1 MTALRAARPGS
12 DTSGG
17 DLAAFLAPRAVA
29 VVGASPDR
37 ARSGGRVLATL
48 EATGYAGAIHLV
60 SPSQDRIGERPCH
73 ASLAEAPGDIDL
85 ALICVSAE
93 RAPAAVRECGVRG
106 VRAALVFADGFSEPS
121 LGDDLRAAIAE
132 SGVRVMGPNTVGSR
146 DVAGKVFVTIA
157 TDIGQAQ
164 LSGPVAVI
172 GQSGGLTLY
181 FGSARLRDRGVG
193 AKYVIDT
200 GAEFDV
206 DAAECLAW
214 VVDDPDVACVALILE
229 GCRDGRR
236 LMAAVERSTAGKAGG
251 LVEDGRGARAAA
263 QIASHTGSL
272 AGDAAIFEAALQA
285 AGAIVVRDEMAFV
298 DALSVVAAGR
308 APKGRRLGVVTP
320 SGGYAIVTLDAAERF
335 GLEVPAA
342 LVPPTAEQSAALG
355 PAHFANPLDVYALF
369 GKGRRSFEAA
379 LRWMDAQP
387 VDAVAIWLSYACMTG
402 HVQAIVRDSLAD
414 FVAASGKPVLCCG
427 LTTPQFEA
435 ELRDL
440 GVVWFREPTRL
451 VQALGL
457 VAPRARPA
465 DVSETRTSAGHPAG
479 PDFVGREL
487 GRRDLGVVAGEAA
500 RTRLA
505 GLAALPHVATWPVA
519 SADDAVARQRE
530 AGGPVFLK
538 LEAPGL
544 AHKTEAAGDVG
555 PLGVDSVADAN
566 DRVAQARARLG
577 DPAAAIVVQ
586 PREAGV
592 ELALGAFVD
601 PAFGPSVMVASGGVF
616 LEILNDTVFA
626 PAPVTADQARD
637 MILSLRGAPLL
648 LGARGR
654 PRCDVEAAAAALAE
668 LSRFIAAHAD
678 DYREIDIN
686 PLMVREEGRGV
697 VAVDALIVARSQSS

>member
-1 MTALRAARPGS
+1 MTALRAARARS
-12 DTSGG
+12 DMPGG
-17 DLAAFLAPRAVA
+17 DLAAFLAPRAIA

-60 SPSQDRIGERPCH
+60 SPSQDRIGDRPCH
-73 ASLAEAPGDIDL
+73 ASLADAPGEIDL

-93 RAPAAVRECGVRG
+93 RVPAAVRECGVRG
-106 VRAALVFADGFSEPS
+106 VRAALVFADGFSEPA
-121 LGDDLRAAIAE
+121 LGDGLRAAIAE

-157 TDIGQAQ
+157 TDINQPQ
-164 LSGPVAVI
+164 RPGPVAVI

-206 DAAECLAW
+206 DAAECLEW
-214 VVDDPDVACVALILE
+214 VADDPEVACVALILE

-236 LMAAVERSTAGKAGG
+236 LMAAVERATARGKP
-251 LVEDGRGARAAA
+251 VVFWKTGRGAGAAA

-272 AGDAAIFEAALQA
+272 AGDAAVFEAAMAA
-285 AGAIVVRDEMAFV
+285 AGAIVVRDETAFG

-308 APKGRRLGVVTP
+308 APEGRRLGVVTP

-342 LVPPTAEQSAALG
+342 SVAPTAAQSAALG

-369 GKGRRSFEAA
+369 GKGRRSFDAA
-379 LRWMDAQP
+379 LAWMDAQP
-387 VDAVAIWLSYACMTG
+387 VDAIAIWLSYACMAG
-402 HVQAIVRDSLAD
+402 HVQAMVRDSLRD
-414 FVAASGKPVLCCG
+414 FVAAGRKPVFCCG
-427 LTTPQFEA
+427 LTTVSFEA

-440 GVVWFREPTRL
+440 GVVWFQEPTRL

-465 DVSETRTSAGHPAG
+465 DVSETRTSAGHSP
-479 PDFVGREL
+479 GR
-487 GRRDLGVVAGEAA
+487 DSGVVAGEAA
-500 RTRLA
+500 RGRLA

-519 SADDAVARQRE
+519 SVEDAIARQRE

-538 LEAPGL
+538 LEAPRL
-544 AHKTEAAGDVG
+544 AHKTEAAGVVG
-555 PLGVDSVADAN
+555 PVGADSVADAY

-577 DPAAAIVVQ
+577 DPASAIVVQ
-586 PREAGV
+586 PCEAGV

-601 PAFGPSVMVASGGVF
+601 PAFGPFVMVASGGVF
-616 LEILNDTVFA
+616 LEILRDTVFA

-678 DYREIDIN
+678 QYREIEIN

-697 VAVDALIVARSQSS
+697 VAVDALIVARSPSS